1 MAKVKYSKPQ
11 REFIEATKQGIAK
24 AKELKA
30 SDGYVVAGFGG
41 DTYYCYVGDGNGF
54 DGSCFFPMTVSA
66 IVFDTEKE
74 AQDHCFTGFR
84 NGNGKGDLL
93 KLYPV
98 KASDYFAKVED
109 DLERQLGWAMDM
121 WNKQVGRQQ

>member
-1 MAKVKYSKPQ
+1 MAQVSYSKEQ
-11 REFIEATKQGIAK
+11 QDYIDAMKKAITKAE
-24 AKELKA
+24 ELKG
-30 SDGYVVAGFGG
+30 STGYVAAGFGG
-41 DTYYCYVGDGNGF
+41 DCYYCYVGFGKGYN
-54 DGSCFFPMTVSA
+54 GSCFFPASVDA
-66 IVFDTEKE
+66 VVFDTEKD
-74 AQDHCFTGFR
+74 AQDHCYTGFR

-121 WNKQVGRQQ
+121 WNKQVGKQ

>member
-1 MAKVKYSKPQ
+1 MAQVSYSKEQ
-11 REFIEATKQGIAK
+11 QDYIDAMRKAITKAD
-24 AKELKA
+24 ELKG
-30 SDGYVVAGFGG
+30 STGYVVAGFGG
-41 DTYYCYVGDGNGF
+41 DCYYCYVGLGKGYK
-54 DGSCFFPMTVSA
+54 GSCFFPATVDA
-66 IVFDTEKE
+66 VVFDTEKE
-74 AQDHCFTGFR
+74 AQDHCYTGFR

-121 WNKQVGRQQ
+121 WNKNVGRQ